1 MIIFFIGGN
10 LNISLTPLQKR
21 KVERKSDG
29 LFLGELMRKIFYEL
43 GYGFVN
49 GGVIGE
55 FFRFL
60 RAIGV
65 FGVGSFRAGVVL
77 GNCDVQRA

>member
-10 LNISLTPLQKR
+10 LNISLNPLQKG
-21 KVERKSDG
+21 KKERKSDG
-29 LFLGELMRKIFYEL
+29 LFLCELMRKIFYEL

-55 FFRFL
+55 FFSYIEKGKGIL
-60 RAIGV
+60 
-65 FGVGSFRAGVVL
+65 FGFYG
-77 GNCDVQRA
+77 Q

>member
-10 LNISLTPLQKR
+10 LNICLTPLQKR
-21 KVERKSDG
+21 KKERKSDG
-29 LFLGELMRKIFYEL
+29 LFLCELMRKIFYEL

-55 FFRFL
+55 FFPYIQKGKGIL
-60 RAIGV
+60 
-65 FGVGSFRAGVVL
+65 FGFYG
-77 GNCDVQRA
+77 Q

>member
-10 LNISLTPLQKR
+10 LNISLTPLQKG

-29 LFLGELMRKIFYEL
+29 LLLGGLMRKIFYEL
-43 GYGFVN
+43 SYGFVN

-55 FFRFL
+55 FFSYIEKGKGIL
-60 RAIGV
+60 
-65 FGVGSFRAGVVL
+65 FGF
-77 GNCDVQRA
+77 

>member
-10 LNISLTPLQKR
+10 LNISLIPLQR
-21 KVERKSDG
+21 GKVERKSDG

-55 FFRFL
+55 FFPYIEKGKGIL
-60 RAIGV
+60 
-65 FGVGSFRAGVVL
+65 FGFYG
-77 GNCDVQRA
+77 Q